1 MDETDPR
8 KLQHQVELAERAAS
22 LVSDQT
28 TTQRLKAFA
37 NDVRNLLQRQLTA
50 RRRRREVSA
59 RAYELW
65 ERAGRPSGRDQEFWF
80 QAEDELKNRGC

>member
-28 TTQRLKAFA
+28 TAQRLKAFA

-59 RAYELW
+59 RAHELW
-65 ERAGRPSGRDQEFWF
+65 ERAGPPSGRDQEFWF